1 MTIERFNATLHHVPF
16 RPFTIHTVDG
26 RTFDV
31 PHRDF
36 VARSESGRTV
46 IVFGSG
52 ENYSV
57 LDMWTMSEL
66 EVHAANGRPA

>member
-1 MTIERFNATLHHVPF
+1 MTIEQFNATLHHVPF
-16 RPFTIHTVDG
+16 RPSIHTVDG

-31 PHRDF
+31 PRRDF
-36 VARSESGRTV
+36 VARSDSGRTV

-66 EVHAANGRPA
+66 ELHAANGRPA